1 MTDCDIGQKCKVF
14 FLTQNQ
20 NMIVLMNICFVLL
33 IPNVCEKCMYGVP
46 KEPLKYKRRIKS
58 IIKFYEKNIKYSNK
72 TTGMITNKE
81 QKVQKKQASKLEA
94 YMVLL
99 HRNKAYCTLK
109 YFQKSQ

>member
-1 MTDCDIGQKCKVF
+1 
-14 FLTQNQ
+14 
-20 NMIVLMNICFVLL
+20 MIVLMNICFVLL

-81 QKVQKKQASKLEA
+81 QKVQKKTSK
-94 YMVLL
+94 
-99 HRNKAYCTLK
+99 
-109 YFQKSQ
+109 